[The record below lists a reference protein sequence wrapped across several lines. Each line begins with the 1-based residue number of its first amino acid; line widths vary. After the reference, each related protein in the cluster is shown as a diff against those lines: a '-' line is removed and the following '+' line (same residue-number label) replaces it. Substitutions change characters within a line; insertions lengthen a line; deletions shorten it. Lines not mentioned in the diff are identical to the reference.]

1 MHLQKMR
8 EGRSFSLF
16 PKLLRLFYV
25 GMILDVCSK
34 DFIPPCEGRCIIP
47 NEVHVVEI
55 VVPRTR
61 VEGDEVQRVDGN
73 VVATEMKATQ
83 LLVRHTDSHTLNSS
97 STPPQPLIP
106 HTLQKT
112 ELGRVWCRHHSSSS
126 REAEQKKWPGY
137 RASSSSAWALRPQ
150 LEKEQQNPTGRGTC

>member
-1 MHLQKMR
+1 MHLQKMC

-34 DFIPPCEGRCIIP
+34 DFIPPCEGGCIIP

-61 VEGDEVQRVDGN
+61 IEGDEVERVDGN
-73 VVATEMKATQ
+73 VVAAKMKAT
-83 LLVRHTDSHTLNSS
+83 V
-97 STPPQPLIP
+97 TPETHGRP
-106 HTLQKT
+106 HA
-112 ELGRVWCRHHSSSS
+112 R
-126 REAEQKKWPGY
+126 
-137 RASSSSAWALRPQ
+137 
-150 LEKEQQNPTGRGTC
+150 

>member
-1 MHLQKMR
+1 MHLQKIH

-34 DFIPPCEGRCIIP
+34 DFIPPCEGGCIIP

-61 VEGDEVQRVDGN
+61 IEGDEVQRVDGN
-73 VVATEMKATQ
+73 VVATERKATQ
-83 LLVRHTDSHTLNSS
+83 LLVRHMDGHTLDSS
-97 STPPQPLIP
+97 STPLHPNHSFL
-106 HTLQKT
+106 TRLQK
-112 ELGRVWCRHHSSSS
+112 
-126 REAEQKKWPGY
+126 
-137 RASSSSAWALRPQ
+137 RAGQGVVQTPQ
-150 LEKEQQNPTGRGTC
+150 LQFLGG